1 MAGLKTEADSFL
13 PSVLTATAIVSYF
26 NRGQCLI
33 FFDVVMLSIK
43 FAGHHPS
50 ERDDK
55 RRRQRRHKSTGLN
68 LSKKEKKNRGSQ
80 YRNVKPG
87 VKEKTEKSTTEPG
100 GDGKQR
106 RGPFIQKG
114 GSFTYER
121 EKKEQ

>member
-43 FAGHHPS
+43 FAGRHPS

-55 RRRQRRHKSTGLN
+55 RRQRRHKSTGLN
-68 LSKKEKKNRGSQ
+68 LSKKKKKQ
-80 YRNVKPG
+80 
-87 VKEKTEKSTTEPG
+87 KEST
-100 GDGKQR
+100 
-106 RGPFIQKG
+106 
-114 GSFTYER
+114 
-121 EKKEQ
+121 